1 MMLVLA
7 VLTMDMLFCRL
18 LMLMGAIFMVVLVLL
33 DSLFMLLNM
42 SDTVS
47 EKNIEEFMRKEE
59 WNTPVESNS

>member
-1 MMLVLA
+1 MMLVLT

-18 LMLMGAIFMVVLVLL
+18 LMLMRAVFMVVLVLL
-33 DSLFMLLNM
+33 NSFFMLFNM